1 MSDAPFLRLR
11 AVSRRYCVGGQEVN
25 ALRAIDLDIASGEM
39 IALVGASG
47 SGKSTLMNILGCL
60 DRPNSGTYSVAG
72 RDTSMLDPDETAAL
86 RCAYFGFVFQRY
98 HLLSQLT
105 ARDNVEI
112 PAVYAGASVAER
124 HARATEL
131 LTRLG
136 LGERLDHLP
145 NELSGG
151 QQQRVSV
158 ARALMNGG
166 AVILAD
172 EPTGAL
178 DSATG
183 EEMMKLLLA
192 LNAQGHTLIIATH
205 DHQVAGHAKRIIE
218 MADGVIVSD
227 CAIGHAYEA
236 ASPAPS
242 IATVRPASWSRYGEA
257 ARMAFL
263 ALRAHRLRT
272 ALTALGVIIGVFA
285 VIMTVALGDSA
296 QHFLEKSLASLNT
309 KTFEI
314 EPGKEFGDPHADR
327 VQTLTVQDVDA
338 LRRQYYVHSVSPRQ
352 MTSSLLRYGSSSGLA
367 TVWGVGES
375 YFDAKSLAIVAGVAF
390 DAEDVARQ
398 TQVVVIDENI
408 QRQFFA
414 SENPLGKTVYIGN
427 LPCMIIGV
435 VGHLEGRLE
444 QSTDKKLNVWVP
456 FSVVSSRLT
465 GRRHLQNIFLRL
477 RADQSTEV
485 AERRITE
492 LFLERHRTKDFI
504 VWNLDDQI
512 KTTENV
518 VQLMSLVFAAIGAIS
533 LVVGGVGVMNI
544 MLVSAAERAK
554 EIGIRIAVGAR
565 RSDIRD
571 QFLTEA
577 VAACLLG
584 AAGGVAI
591 CVVIAAVMA
600 WLLPTDFE
608 FVLSGHA
615 IAIAVACAAL
625 TGVVAGYAPA
635 RKAARLDPVEALARD

>member
-11 AVSRRYCVGGQEVN
+11 AVSRRYRVGGQEVN
-25 ALRAIDLDIASGEM
+25 ALRAIDLDIRSGEM

-72 RDTSMLDPDETAAL
+72 RDTSKLDPDETAAL

-112 PAVYAGASVAER
+112 PAVYAGASAAER

-205 DHQVAGHAKRIIE
+205 DHQVAGHARRVIE

-227 CAIGHAYEA
+227 RAIGHAA
-236 ASPAPS
+236 APESLEPS
-242 IATVRPASWSRYGEA
+242 VATVRPAPWSRYGEA

-296 QHFLEKSLASLNT
+296 QHFLEKSLASLST

-327 VQTLTVQDVDA
+327 VQTLTIQDVDA
-338 LRRQYYVHSVSPRQ
+338 LRRQYYVHSASPRQ

-444 QSTDKKLNVWVP
+444 QSSDKKLNVWAP

-492 LFLERHRTKDFI
+492 LFLERHRTKDFV

-591 CVVIAAVMA
+591 CVVVAAVLA

-608 FVLSGHA
+608 FVLSGRA

>member
-1 MSDAPFLRLR
+1 MSDAPLLQLR
-11 AVSRRYCVGGQEVN
+11 AVSRRYRVGGQEVN
-25 ALRAIDLDIASGEM
+25 ALRAIDLDIEPGEM
-39 IALVGASG
+39 IALVGTSG

-60 DRPNSGTYSVAG
+60 DRPTSGTYSVAG
-72 RDTSMLDPDETAAL
+72 HDTSKLDPDETAAL

-112 PAVYAGASVAER
+112 PAVYAGAGAAER
-124 HARATEL
+124 HARAAEL

-136 LGERLDHLP
+136 LGERLEHLP

-151 QQQRVSV
+151 QQQRVSI

-205 DHQVAGHAKRIIE
+205 DHQVAGHASRIIE

-227 CAIGHAYEA
+227 RAVGHEA
-236 ASPAPS
+236 KPALPESS
-242 IATVRPASWSRYGEA
+242 IATVHPSPWTRYGEA

-296 QHFLEKSLASLNT
+296 QHFLEKSLASLST

-314 EPGKEFGDPHADR
+314 EPGKEFGDPRADR
-327 VQTLTVQDVDA
+327 VQTLTIQDVDA
-338 LRRQYYVHSVSPRQ
+338 LRRQYYVHSASPRQ

-390 DAEDVARQ
+390 DAEDVTRQ
-398 TQVVVIDENI
+398 AQVVVIDENI

-444 QSTDKKLNVWVP
+444 QSGDKKLNVWAP
-456 FSVVSSRLT
+456 FSVVSTRLT
-465 GRRHLQNIFLRL
+465 GRRYLENIFLRL

-485 AERRITE
+485 AQHRITE
-492 LFLERHRTKDFI
+492 LFLERHRTKDFV

-591 CVVIAAVMA
+591 CVVIAAVLA

-608 FVLSGHA
+608 FVLSGRA

>member
-1 MSDAPFLRLR
+1 MSDNSLLQLRG
-11 AVSRRYCVGGQEVN
+11 VSRRYVVGGQQVH
-25 ALRAIDLDIASGEM
+25 ALRDIDLDIRSGEM

-60 DRPNSGTYSVAG
+60 DRPSAGVYRVDG
-72 RDTSMLDPDETAAL
+72 RDTSKLDPDETAAL

-112 PAVYAGASVAER
+112 PAVYAGVGASER

-151 QQQRVSV
+151 QQQRVSI
-158 ARALMNGG
+158 ARALINGG

-178 DSATG
+178 DSVTG
-183 EEMMKLLLA
+183 EEMMKLLLE
-192 LNAQGHTLIIATH
+192 LNAQGHMLIIATH
-205 DHQVAGHAKRIIE
+205 DHRVASHAKRIIE

-227 CAIGHAYEA
+227 RAFGHEA
-236 ASPAPS
+236 EQASSKPS
-242 IATVRPASWSRYGEA
+242 IATIRSSPLTRYGEA

-285 VIMTVALGDSA
+285 VIMTVALGESA
-296 QHFLEKSLASLNT
+296 QYALKQSLRALSTKS
-309 KTFEI
+309 FEI
-314 EPGKEFGDPHADR
+314 EPGREIGDPRAER
-327 VQTLTVQDVDA
+327 VQTLTIQDVDA
-338 LRRQYYVHSVSPRQ
+338 LRGQYYVRSASPTQ
-352 MTSSLLRYGSSSGLA
+352 MTSSLLRYGSASGLA
-367 TVWGVGES
+367 TIWGVGES
-375 YFDAKSLAIVAGVAF
+375 YFDAKSLAIVRGVAF
-390 DAEDVARQ
+390 SAEDERRQAQVA
-398 TQVVVIDENI
+398 VIDENVE
-408 QRQFFA
+408 RRFFG
-414 SENPLGKTVYIGN
+414 SENPLGKTIFIGN
-427 LPCMIIGV
+427 LPCVIIGV
-435 VGHLEGRLE
+435 VGHLKGRLE
-444 QSTDKKLNVWVP
+444 QKSDNSLNVWAP
-456 FSVVSSRLT
+456 FSVVSTRLT
-465 GRRHLQNIFLRL
+465 GRRNLKNIFLRL
-477 RADQSTEV
+477 HADQSMAT
-485 AERRITE
+485 AESAMTQ
-492 LFLERHRTKDFI
+492 LLLERHRTKDFVI
-504 VWNLDDQI
+504 WNLDEAR

-518 VQLMSLVFAAIGAIS
+518 VLLMSLVFAAIGAIS

-544 MLVSAAERAK
+544 MLVSAAERAR

-584 AAGGVAI
+584 AAGGVTLSVAI
-591 CVVIAAVMA
+591 GFIIA
-600 WLLPTDFE
+600 WLSPEQFE
-608 FVLSGHA
+608 FVLSIRA
-615 IAIAVACAAL
+615 IVVAVACAAL

-635 RKAARLDPVEALARD
+635 RSAAQLDPVEALARD

>member
-11 AVSRRYCVGGQEVN
+11 AVSRRYRVGGQDVN

-60 DRPNSGTYSVAG
+60 DRPNSGIYSVAG
-72 RDTSMLDPDETAAL
+72 RDTSKLDPDETAAL

-112 PAVYAGASVAER
+112 PAVYAGAGAAER

-151 QQQRVSV
+151 QQQRVSI

-183 EEMMKLLLA
+183 EEMMKILLA

-205 DHQVAGHAKRIIE
+205 DHRVAAHAKRIIE
-218 MADGVIVSD
+218 MADGVIVGD
-227 CAIGHAYEA
+227 RAIAHEA
-236 ASPAPS
+236 GPASPEPAISTIRPS
-242 IATVRPASWSRYGEA
+242 PWIRYLDA

-263 ALRAHRLRT
+263 SLRAHRLRT

-285 VIMTVALGDSA
+285 VVMTVALGDNA
-296 QHFLEKSLASLNT
+296 QRFLEKSLEAVGA
-309 KTFEI
+309 KQFEI
-314 EPGKEFGDPHADR
+314 EPGQQYGDPRAER
-327 VQTLTVQDVDA
+327 LQTLTVQDLDA
-338 LRRQYYVHSVSPRQ
+338 LRRQYYVRSASPRQ
-352 MTSSLLRYGSSSGLA
+352 TTSSLLRYGSSSGLA
-367 TVWGVGES
+367 TIWGVGES
-375 YFDAKSLAIVAGVAF
+375 YFDVKSLAIVAGVAF

-398 TQVVVIDENI
+398 AQVIVIDENV
-408 QRQFFA
+408 QRQFFG
-414 SENPLGKTVYIGN
+414 SESPLGKTVYIGN

-435 VGHLEGRLE
+435 VGHVEGRLQ
-444 QSTDKKLNVWVP
+444 QSSDSKLNVWVP
-456 FSVVSSRLT
+456 FTVVSTRLT
-465 GRRHLQNIFLRL
+465 GRQHLQNIFLRL
-477 RADQSTEV
+477 RADQSTEI
-485 AERRITE
+485 AERRMTD
-492 LFLERHRTKDFI
+492 LLSERHRTKDFV
-504 VWNLDDQI
+504 VWNLDEVS
-512 KTTENV
+512 KTTENLV
-518 VQLMSLVFAAIGAIS
+518 LVMSLVFATIGAIS

-565 RSDIRD
+565 RADIRD

-577 VAACLLG
+577 IAACLLG

-591 CVVIAAVMA
+591 SVAIGFVLA
-600 WLLPTDFE
+600 WLSPKGFE
-608 FVLSGHA
+608 FALSGRA
-615 IAIAVACAAL
+615 VAIAVGCAAL

>member
-11 AVSRRYCVGGQEVN
+11 AVSRRYRVGGQDVN
-25 ALRAIDLDIASGEM
+25 ALRAIDLDIKSGEM

-72 RDTSMLDPDETAAL
+72 RDTSKLDPDETAAL

-112 PAVYAGASVAER
+112 PAVYAGAGAAER

-151 QQQRVSV
+151 QQQRVSI

-178 DSATG
+178 DRATG
-183 EEMMKLLLA
+183 EEMMKLLLE

-205 DHQVAGHAKRIIE
+205 DHQIAGHAKRIIE

-227 CAIGHAYEA
+227 RAVDPKSARSTPTPSVATIRP
-236 ASPAPS
+236 SPWA
-242 IATVRPASWSRYGEA
+242 RYGEA

-263 ALRAHRLRT
+263 SLRAHRLRT

-285 VIMTVALGDSA
+285 VIMTVALGESA
-296 QHFLEKSLASLNT
+296 ERFLVQSTAALSTKS
-309 KTFEI
+309 FEI
-314 EPGKEFGDPHADR
+314 EPGTEIGDPRAER
-327 VQTLTVQDVDA
+327 VQTLTIQDVDA
-338 LRRQYYVHSVSPRQ
+338 LRRQYYVRSASPNQ
-352 MTSSLLRYGSSSGLA
+352 TTSSLLRYRSMSGLA
-367 TVWGVGES
+367 TIWGVGDS
-375 YFDAKSLAIVAGVAF
+375 YFDVKSLAIVAGVAF

-398 TQVVVIDENI
+398 AQVAVIDENI
-408 QRQFFA
+408 QRQFFN

-427 LPCMIIGV
+427 LPCVIIGV
-435 VGHLEGRLE
+435 VGHLQGRLE
-444 QSTDKKLNVWVP
+444 QKSEQSLNVWAP
-456 FSVVSSRLT
+456 FSVVATRLT
-465 GRRHLQNIFLRL
+465 GRRRLKQIFVRL
-477 RADQSTEV
+477 RADQPTAA
-485 AERRITE
+485 AERAMTE
-492 LFLERHRTKDFI
+492 LLLERHRTKDFV
-504 VWNLDDQI
+504 VWNLDEAR
-512 KTTENV
+512 KSTEALV
-518 VQLMSLVFAAIGAIS
+518 KVMALVFAAIGAIS

-577 VAACLLG
+577 VVACLLG

-591 CVVIAAVMA
+591 SIAIGAILA
-600 WLLPTDFE
+600 ALSPEQFE
-608 FVLSGHA
+608 FVLSGRA
-615 IAIAVACAAL
+615 IAIAVVCAAL

>member
-1 MSDAPFLRLR
+1 MSDNSLLQLRG
-11 AVSRRYCVGGQEVN
+11 VSRRYVVGGQQVH
-25 ALRAIDLDIASGEM
+25 ALRDIDLDIRSGEM

-60 DRPNSGTYSVAG
+60 DRPSAGVYRVDG
-72 RDTSMLDPDETAAL
+72 RDTSKLDPDETAAL

-112 PAVYAGASVAER
+112 PAVYAGVGASER

-151 QQQRVSV
+151 QQQRVSI

-183 EEMMKLLLA
+183 EEMMKLLIE
-192 LNAQGHTLIIATH
+192 LNAQGHTLVIATH
-205 DHQVAGHAKRIIE
+205 DHQVAGHASRIIE
-218 MADGVIVSD
+218 MADGVMVSD
-227 CAIGHAYEA
+227 RAAGREA
-236 ASPAPS
+236 EPASREPL
-242 IATVRPASWSRYGEA
+242 IATIRPSPWSRYREA

-285 VIMTVALGDSA
+285 VIMTVALGESA
-296 QHFLEKSLASLNT
+296 QQALKQSLRALSTKS
-309 KTFEI
+309 FEI
-314 EPGKEFGDPHADR
+314 EPGREIGDPRAEQ
-327 VQTLTVQDVDA
+327 VQTLTIQDVDA
-338 LRRQYYVHSVSPRQ
+338 LRRQYYVRSASPRQ
-352 MTSSLLRYGSSSGLA
+352 TTSLLLRYGSASGLA

-375 YFDAKSLAIVAGVAF
+375 YFDAKSLAIVRGVAF
-390 DAEDVARQ
+390 SAEDERRQAQVA
-398 TQVVVIDENI
+398 VIDENVE
-408 QRQFFA
+408 RRFFG
-414 SENPLGKTVYIGN
+414 SENPLGKTIFIGN
-427 LPCMIIGV
+427 LPCVIIGV
-435 VGHLEGRLE
+435 VGHLKGRLE
-444 QSTDKKLNVWVP
+444 QKSDNSLNVWAP
-456 FSVVSSRLT
+456 FSVVSTRLT
-465 GRRHLQNIFLRL
+465 GRRNLKNIFLRL
-477 RADQSTEV
+477 HADQSMAT
-485 AERRITE
+485 AESAMTQ
-492 LFLERHRTKDFI
+492 LLLERHRTKDFVI
-504 VWNLDDQI
+504 WNLDEAR

-518 VQLMSLVFAAIGAIS
+518 VLLMSLVFAAIGAIS

-544 MLVSAAERAK
+544 MLVSAAERAR

-584 AAGGVAI
+584 AAGGVTLSVAI
-591 CVVIAAVMA
+591 GFIIA
-600 WLLPTDFE
+600 WLSPEQFE
-608 FVLSGHA
+608 FVLSIRA
-615 IAIAVACAAL
+615 IVVAVACAAL

-635 RKAARLDPVEALARD
+635 RSAAQLDPVEALARD

>member
-11 AVSRRYCVGGQEVN
+11 AVSRRYRVGGQEVN
-25 ALRAIDLDIASGEM
+25 ALRAIDLDIQSGEM

-72 RDTSMLDPDETAAL
+72 RDTSGLDPDETAAL

-112 PAVYAGASVAER
+112 PAVYTGAGAEER

-131 LTRLG
+131 LTCLG
-136 LGERLDHLP
+136 LGERLEHLP

-151 QQQRVSV
+151 QQQRVSI

-183 EEMMKLLLA
+183 EEMMTILLE

-227 CAIGHAYEA
+227 RAVGHEA
-236 ASPAPS
+236 GPASPAPS
-242 IATVRPASWSRYGEA
+242 IATIRPSPWTRYGEA

-263 ALRAHRLRT
+263 SLRAHRLRT

-285 VIMTVALGDSA
+285 VIMTVALGESA
-296 QHFLEKSLASLNT
+296 QRSLEQSLAALGT

-314 EPGKEFGDPHADR
+314 EPGQEIGDPRAER
-327 VQTLTVQDVDA
+327 VQTLTVQDLDG
-338 LRRQYYVHSVSPRQ
+338 LRRQPYVRSASPRQ
-352 MTSSLLRYGSSSGLA
+352 TTSSLLRYRSMSGLA
-367 TVWGVGES
+367 TIWGVGES
-375 YFDAKSLAIVAGVAF
+375 YFDAKSLAIVRGVAF
-390 DAEDVARQ
+390 DAEDETRQ
-398 TQVVVIDENI
+398 AQVVVIDENV

-414 SENPLGKTVYIGN
+414 SESPLGKTVYIGN

-435 VGHLEGRLE
+435 VGHLEGRLNQTLE
-444 QSTDKKLNVWVP
+444 NGLNVWAP
-456 FSVVSSRLT
+456 FSVVSTRLT
-465 GRRHLQNIFLRL
+465 GRRYLKNIFLRL
-477 RADQSTEV
+477 HADQSV
-485 AERRITE
+485 AAAESAMTQ
-492 LFLERHRTKDFI
+492 LLLERHRYKGLRRLELGRATQ
-504 VWNLDDQI
+504 DDRSSRPSHVARLRRDRRDLARRGRRRGD
-512 KTTENV
+512 EHH
-518 VQLMSLVFAAIGAIS
+518 A
-533 LVVGGVGVMNI
+533 GVGSGARQGDRHTHRRRRAA
-544 MLVSAAERAK
+544 LRYPRSVSDRGRRRLPARRRGRRRNLRRHRRHPRMAVAERFR
-554 EIGIRIAVGAR
+554 IRAVRSRHRHRRRLRGADR
-565 RSDIRD
+565 RRRRLCTGA
-571 QFLTEA
+571 QG
-577 VAACLLG
+577 G
-584 AAGGVAI
+584 AARSRGG
-591 CVVIAAVMA
+591 
-600 WLLPTDFE
+600 PR
-608 FVLSGHA
+608 
-615 IAIAVACAAL
+615 
-625 TGVVAGYAPA
+625 P
-635 RKAARLDPVEALARD
+635 